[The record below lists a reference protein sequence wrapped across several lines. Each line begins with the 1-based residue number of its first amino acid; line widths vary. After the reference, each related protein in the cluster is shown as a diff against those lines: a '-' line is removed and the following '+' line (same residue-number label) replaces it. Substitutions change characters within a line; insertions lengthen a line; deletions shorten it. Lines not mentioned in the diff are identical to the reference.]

1 MGDAGSE
8 VVKTREKKDS
18 FAVENKKKHRRAVSD
33 AFEDPSTEGFV
44 DDDELMT
51 SQLQEGWLIDGV
63 VLARIPKLLLGTL
76 TQISKAELPDKIY
89 IA

>member
-8 VVKTREKKDS
+8 VVKIREKKDDKS
-18 FAVENKKKHRRAVSD
+18 LAVENKKKHRRAVSD

-51 SQLQEGWLIDGV
+51 SQLQEGWWLMVFVVFSDG
-63 VLARIPKLLLGTL
+63 LW
-76 TQISKAELPDKIY
+76 
-89 IA
+89 